1 MATHP
6 GITLQTN
13 ASQFFDK
20 VFERHSSLMSCSDG
34 CDACCHTSFSLFS
47 WEAELII
54 SWYQDLGSEDQ
65 NVLRQLWH
73 TDQPLGLDPLGIE
86 SAPCPFLYDKRC
98 SIYPARPIICRTQGL
113 PLMIDGRVDCCPLN
127 FTDGLPPKEDWLNL
141 ERLNTLSSLLQ
152 NQLSPSNKRFE
163 LKLLRDFLLTV

>member
-6 GITLQTN
+6 GMTLQAN

-20 VFERHSSLMSCSDG
+20 VFESHSSSMTCSAG
-34 CDACCHTSFSLFS
+34 CAACCHTSFSLFS

-54 SWYQDLGSEDQ
+54 SWYQSLDNTKKSA
-65 NVLRQLWH
+65 LRQLWKAP
-73 TDQPLGLDPLGIE
+73 QPLSLDPHGVE
-86 SAPCPFLYDKRC
+86 SAPCAFLYDRQC

-113 PLMIDGRVDCCPLN
+113 PMMIDGRVDSCPLN
-127 FTDGLPPKEDWLNL
+127 FTEGLPPKEYWLNL

-152 NQLSPSNKRFE
+152 NQLSPSKDRVE
-163 LKLLRDFLLTV
+163 LSLLKSRLVTM